1 MKHRTIRGTVQYT
14 SKKPE
19 RLDKERGREFF
30 TITKQSDGMKVL
42 QAHWEIDDEPNVIL
56 HVVLVC
62 SLLREYARLLF

>member
-19 RLDKERGREFF
+19 RLDQERGREFF
-30 TITKQSDGMKVL
+30 TITKQSDGVKVL
-42 QAHWEIDDEPNVIL
+42 QAHCEIDDELNVIRD
-56 HVVLVC
+56 VVLVC